1 MSADIATSHGGDG
14 GGLDPPDPSRVP
26 SSCESAE
33 VPRRKGRGLA
43 NSKPLEIRRRNA
55 GKPLDLQ
62 LDPRTDKVVGL
73 EDQAF
78 VREIGLQVTLLL
90 PGHYLDFADV
100 PQQFKEQVVQRMK
113 YFYNVDGHPE
123 PERVMKTIYTEMRKR
138 YSERKNIRHTH
149 FKKYYSNPEDLQSVL
164 VAPPDHCSKESWKD
178 IVQLFL
184 SPKFIARS
192 NQNKKN
198 RKEMKY
204 TSTQG
209 TKSMAA
215 KRHQFVS
222 KNINL
227 I

>member
-1 MSADIATSHGGDG
+1 M
-14 GGLDPPDPSRVP
+14 
-26 SSCESAE
+26 
-33 VPRRKGRGLA
+33 
-43 NSKPLEIRRRNA
+43 
-55 GKPLDLQ
+55 Q
-62 LDPRTDKVVGL
+62 
-73 EDQAF
+73 
-78 VREIGLQVTLLL
+78 
-90 PGHYLDFADV
+90 
-100 PQQFKEQVVQRMK
+100 

-123 PERVMKTIYTEMRKR
+123 PERVMKTIYTEMCKR
-138 YSERKNIRHTH
+138 YFERKNIRHTH
-149 FKKYYSNPEDLQSVL
+149 FKKYYSKPEDLESIL
-164 VAPPDHCSKESWKD
+164 IAPPDHCTKESQKD
-178 IVQLFL
+178 IVQLFF
-184 SPKFIARS
+184 SPKFITRS

>member
-90 PGHYLDFADV
+90 PGHYLDFADI
-100 PQQFKEQVVQRMK
+100 PQQFKEQVVHRMK
-113 YFYNVDGHPE
+113 
-123 PERVMKTIYTEMRKR
+123 
-138 YSERKNIRHTH
+138 
-149 FKKYYSNPEDLQSVL
+149 
-164 VAPPDHCSKESWKD
+164 
-178 IVQLFL
+178 VQ
-184 SPKFIARS
+184 I
-192 NQNKKN
+192 
-198 RKEMKY
+198 
-204 TSTQG
+204 
-209 TKSMAA
+209 
-215 KRHQFVS
+215 
-222 KNINL
+222 
-227 I
+227 